1 MPPRRG
7 YGKKQ
12 ATPRRLKGLAK
23 AMDQAGVAWDEKEA
37 ARIRQET
44 RPESSRTERWK
55 DRQSDGEDPAAITTD
70 WMPLSALIGTAGA
83 GGFGYFVG
91 ESALAPYPH
100 PSHWIAAVMAGFVGY
115 ASGFIWHR
123 IRGF

>member
-7 YGKKQ
+7 HTKNQ
-12 ATPRRLKGLAK
+12 VRPRRLKGLAK
-23 AMDQAGVAWDEKEA
+23 AMDQAGVAWDEEEATKIRLETRRDA
-37 ARIRQET
+37 ARTEYREERLFNEQE
-44 RPESSRTERWK
+44 RPVT
-55 DRQSDGEDPAAITTD
+55 TTD
-70 WMPLSALIGTAGA
+70 WMPLTAFLGAFGA
-83 GGFGYFVG
+83 GGLGYFIG

-115 ASGFIWHR
+115 AGGFMWHR